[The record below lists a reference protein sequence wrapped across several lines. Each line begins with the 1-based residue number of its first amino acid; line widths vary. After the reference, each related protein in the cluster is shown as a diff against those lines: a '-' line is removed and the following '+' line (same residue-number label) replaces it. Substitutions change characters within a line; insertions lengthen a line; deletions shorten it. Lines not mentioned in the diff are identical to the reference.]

1 MEPGL
6 KRTLIARIAAG
17 LGCLSGFLGF
27 LSAITSDALGLTPH
41 GWGIGGMLF
50 LLLAI
55 FILVDGVVSFE
66 RVARKAAKRKLES
79 AAPSILPAS
88 LSPSFRATPSVPSKP
103 NLKVCE

>member
-41 GWGIGGMLF
+41 GWGIGGILF
-50 LLLAI
+50 LLLAV

-66 RVARKAAKRKLES
+66 RVARKAVKRKMES
-79 AAPSILPAS
+79 APPSIP
-88 LSPSFRATPSVPSKP
+88 RA
-103 NLKVCE
+103 

>member
-6 KRTLIARIAAG
+6 KRTLIARFAAG

-27 LSAITSDALGLTPH
+27 LSAITGDPLGLTPH
-41 GWGIGGMLF
+41 GWGIGGMLL

-66 RVARKAAKRKLES
+66 RVARKSAKRRMEA

-88 LSPSFRATPSVPSKP
+88 LPSFGATPSVPSKP
-103 NLKVCE
+103 NLNACE

>member
-17 LGCLSGFLGF
+17 LGCLSGFLGL
-27 LSAITSDALGLTPH
+27 LSAITGDTSGLTPH
-41 GWGIGGMLF
+41 GWGIAGMSF

-66 RVARKAAKRKLES
+66 RVARKAAGRKAEALRS
-79 AAPSILPAS
+79 HHNPTDSS
-88 LSPSFRATPSVPSKP
+88 L
-103 NLKVCE
+103 L